1 MQAMNGSRGISVPR
15 ISRLL
20 GCAVALLALAVM
32 AIPSAASAM
41 TKPPKVVGTYVSLGD
56 SLAFGFSE
64 HEFNESLPTENPAN
78 FEGGFPNEYL
88 GLINE
93 NTSRLTQLVNYGC
106 PGETTESLIGDNAK
120 TLAAINK
127 GVSGKVAEPV
137 TGEAAC
143 AYHYADGFPLHTE
156 YGAGQSQLE
165 AAISTI
171 DKDKSGGKKVRV
183 ISLDIGANDE
193 LHEVARATKE
203 AEAGIEAKVVA
214 LATAEA
220 EAEIKAKVTKIV
232 AAEIEGYVIE
242 QVEGQAFVESNEG
255 EEPAFREDIGKD
267 AAEYVT
273 NNPEVIKSL
282 EIRDAGHYLEEHGTE
297 LHEEGERLGEE
308 IGEAYA
314 AENAAKLHEE
324 GEALG
329 LQIIKEALPAEFE
342 QIDTNII
349 GIGTALREAK
359 KLHLGTTNYKGKIIF
374 EAAYDPYG
382 RVGGINKAHDELEPG
397 FNAAAADLAAVET
410 STITAGSKVHACY
423 SDAELVFNPALGI
436 PDKESYDA
444 EELALIGQEEV
455 NLDEWTNM
463 ANFTEFEYEPGKF
476 LKYGETVKVGPH
488 GELSLDAEGPD
499 IHATAAGYKEMA
511 KQMKSTCGS

>member
-1 MQAMNGSRGISVPR
+1 MQAMNGSRGILPR
-15 ISRLL
+15 LYGML
-20 GCAVALLALAVM
+20 GCAVALLALALM
-32 AIPSAASAM
+32 AIPSVAAA
-41 TKPPKVVGTYVSLGD
+41 KPAKVTSTYIALGD

-78 FEGGFPNEYL
+78 FEGGYPNEYL

-93 NTSRLTQLVNYGC
+93 NTLKQAQLVNYGC
-106 PGETTESLIGDNAK
+106 PGETSESLIGDNPM
-120 TLAAINK
+120 LLGEINK
-127 GVSGKVAEPV
+127 ALAGKVAEPV
-137 TGEAAC
+137 TGEAPC
-143 AYHYADGFPLHTE
+143 AYHYADGFPLHNE
-156 YGAGQSQLE
+156 YTAGKSQLE
-165 AAISTI
+165 AALMTLAKAKSEHKQVRTI
-171 DKDKSGGKKVRV
+171 T
-183 ISLDIGANDE
+183 LDIGANDE
-193 LHEVARATKE
+193 LHEVAKATKE

-214 LATAEA
+214 LATAQA
-220 EAEIKAKVTKIV
+220 EAEVKAKVTAIV
-232 AAEIEGYVIE
+232 KSEIEGYVIE

-267 AAEYVT
+267 AAEYVK

-308 IGEAYA
+308 DGARYA
-314 AENAAKLHEE
+314 AENGAKLKAE

-329 LQIIKEALPAEFE
+329 LQLITEALPAEFE

-349 GIGTALREAK
+349 GIGTALRKAK
-359 KLHLGTTNYKGKIIF
+359 KLHLGKVSYSGKIIF

-382 RVGGINKAHDELEPG
+382 RVGGINKNHDELEPG

-410 STITAGSKVHACY
+410 STITAGSSVHACY

-444 EELALIGQEEV
+444 EELALIGQEEG
-455 NLDEWTNM
+455 NLDAWTNM
-463 ANFTEFEYEPGKF
+463 ANFTEFQYEAGKF

-488 GELSLDAEGPD
+488 GELTLDADGPD
-499 IHATAAGYKEMA
+499 IHATAAGYKVMA
-511 KQMKSTCGS
+511 SQIKSTCGS

>member
-1 MQAMNGSRGISVPR
+1 MQAMNGSRGTSPAR
-15 ISRLL
+15 IRRLL
-20 GCAVALLALAVM
+20 GCAVALLALSAV
-32 AIPSAASAM
+32 AIPSVASARM
-41 TKPPKVVGTYVSLGD
+41 KPAKVTGTYVSLGD

-88 GLINE
+88 ALINE
-93 NTSRLTQLVNYGC
+93 NTTKQTQLVNYGC
-106 PGETTESLIGDNAK
+106 PGETSESLIGDNA
-120 TLAAINK
+120 TLLGAVNK
-127 GVSGKVAEPV
+127 ALKGKIAEPV

-143 AYHYADGFPLHTE
+143 AYHYADGFPLHEE
-156 YGAGQSQLE
+156 YGAGKSQLE
-165 AAISTI
+165 AAIATI
-171 DKDKSGGKKVRV
+171 GKEKAAGKKVKV

-193 LHEVARATKE
+193 LHEVAKAT
-203 AEAGIEAKVVA
+203 IEAKVVA

-220 EAEIKAKVTKIV
+220 EAEIKAKVNKIV
-232 AAEIEGYVIE
+232 GEEVEAYVVE
-242 QVEGQAFVESNEG
+242 QVEGQAYEESNGG

-267 AAEYVT
+267 AAVYAETHV
-273 NNPEVIKSL
+273 EELKSL
-282 EIRDAGHYLEEHGTE
+282 EIRDAGHYLEEHGQE
-297 LHEEGERLGEE
+297 LQEEGEKLGEE
-308 IGEAYA
+308 IGAAYA
-314 AENAAKLHEE
+314 AENAVKLHEE

-329 LQIIKEALPAEFE
+329 LQLIQEALPAEFE

-349 GIGTALREAK
+349 GIGTALRDAK

-382 RVGGINKAHDELEPG
+382 RVGGINQNHDELEPG

-410 STITAGSKVHACY
+410 GTITTRPVGACY

-444 EELALIGQEEV
+444 EELTLIEQEEA
-455 NLDEWTNM
+455 NLDAWTNM
-463 ANFTEFEYEPGKF
+463 ANFTEFQYEPGKF
-476 LKYGETVKVGPH
+476 LKYGEKVKVGPH
-488 GELSLDAEGPD
+488 GELELDADGPD